1 MTKDIIINGVSI
13 EELKKQ
19 RAAIQ
24 QGASKIISESID
36 AATEIVGQI
45 MKSES
50 KSEAEQ
56 LAQEALEHL
65 ETAEVV
71 SRVSG
76 VEFFLPFYEE
86 YGRYDH
92 TEILSCILD
101 QEHLEEDEIN
111 ENVEFSWQDKNAL
124 YALYQKLG
132 SMESDSRAWHS
143 SMC

>member
-19 RAAIQ
+19 RKAIQ
-24 QGASKIISESID
+24 QGASKIISDSIE
-36 AATEIVGQI
+36 AATKLVGEI
-45 MKSES
+45 MESES
-50 KSEAEQ
+50 KDQALT

-71 SRVSG
+71 SGVSG
-76 VEFFLPFYEE
+76 VTFFLPFYEE
-86 YGRYDH
+86 YGRYDN
-92 TEILSCILD
+92 TEILSSILE
-101 QEHLEEDEIN
+101 QEHLDEEEVN
-111 ENVEFSWQDKNAL
+111 ENVDFSWQDKNSL
-124 YALYQKLG
+124 YALCEKLQ